1 MVNLLNYSGNRVE
14 EVARKCLKEKT
25 KESESEDAMVRVE
38 EFTILLG
45 NVSTSIIK
53 RYLGKGRIK
62 GVRVML
68 LGVKNK
74 GKVSSSAI

>member
-25 KESESEDAMVRVE
+25 KESESEDAMVRAK

>member
-1 MVNLLNYSGNRVE
+1 LVNLLNYSGNRVE